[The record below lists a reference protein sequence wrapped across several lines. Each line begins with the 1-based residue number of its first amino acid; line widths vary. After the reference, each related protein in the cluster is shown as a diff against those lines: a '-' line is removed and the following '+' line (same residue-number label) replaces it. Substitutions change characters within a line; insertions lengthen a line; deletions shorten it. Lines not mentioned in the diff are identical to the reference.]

1 MKLLLTAAAFAATLG
16 LSAQSI
22 EKNVEHFNKVI
33 ASPKINIVL
42 VRGDH
47 ESVKINY
54 SGVDQSRINVV
65 VRNKTLR
72 IYLDKSKFAE
82 KREWVKQDG
91 WEQKRSVYRDANITA
106 YVTYKHLDKLVVRGE
121 SVADIQSEIDNS
133 KFKLTGYGECEITI
147 YSLRTDK
154 FKAALYGDNSLKIKS
169 GEVGYQKYKLFGD
182 NKIDSQSI
190 TGHEVTST
198 TYGDSNLRLNASE
211 YVRLNTIGESDVIV
225 KGSPDLN
232 KFTLGQVSVRK

>member
-1 MKLLLTAAAFAATLG
+1 MKLFLTAAALVATMS
-16 LSAQSI
+16 LSAQSL
-22 EKNVEHFNKVI
+22 EKNVGHFNKVI

-42 VRGDH
+42 VRGDN
-47 ESVKINY
+47 ESVRINY

-65 VRNKTLR
+65 VKNKTLR
-72 IYLDKSKFAE
+72 IYLDKSKYTE
-82 KREWVKQDG
+82 KRERVSQDG
-91 WEQKRSVYRDANITA
+91 WEEKKSIYRDANITA

-133 KFKLTGYGECEITI
+133 KFKLSGYGECEITL

-154 FKAALYGDNSLKIKS
+154 FKAALYGDNSLKIRA
-169 GEVGYQKYKLFGD
+169 GEVGTQKYKLFGD
-182 NKIDSQSI
+182 NKIDSQAI
-190 TGHEVTST
+190 TGHEITST
-198 TYGDSNLRLNASE
+198 TYGESNLRLNASD
-211 YVRLNTIGESDVIV
+211 YVKLNTFGDSNVSV